1 MRPITVPGHSPY
13 TTSPLVATPGVIP
26 SPAHAPQ
33 IITSGFPTTPGLVPS
48 QSHVPQVATSGL
60 VTSPGLVGN
69 HTIVPAVVP
78 AVTQEMLNGTSVTR
92 TVPALTTVV
101 TSPGIQASPGQI
113 HHYHHFSDKTE
124 RGTQYRLIVY
134 KFCLR
139 LVKSFNQSPSFEW
152 EQFGLQ
158 C

>member
-78 AVTQEMLNGTSVTR
+78 GVTQEMLNGTSATR
-92 TVPALTTVV
+92 TVPAVTTVV
-101 TSPGIQASPGQI
+101 SSPGIQASPGQI
-113 HHYHHFSDKTE
+113 HHYHHFSGKTE
-124 RGTQYRLIVY
+124 RGRQYRLIVY
-134 KFCLR
+134 KF
-139 LVKSFNQSPSFEW
+139 F
-152 EQFGLQ
+152 
-158 C
+158 